1 MHPENGGILFCPRY
15 VEIYIG
21 KWYFR
26 STAQS
31 PERVPAENERKP
43 LQGCGRHMAA
53 KFYAVRKGR
62 KTGIFRTWDECR
74 ASVHGFSGPEYK
86 SFGTLEEA
94 QTFLQGVQKE
104 EVEEDR
110 LRIYVDGSFH
120 AGTGEFSYGM
130 VVLLKEGI
138 QTFHKKYDDKELAA
152 MHNVAGEI
160 KGAEAAMR
168 YAMEHGIRKIAI
180 YHDYEGI
187 AKWCLGL
194 WKTNKEGTR
203 AYKSFYDE
211 ASRQVDIQFVKVAGH
226 SGDTYNEMADQL
238 AKEALGI

>member
-1 MHPENGGILFCPRY
+1 
-15 VEIYIG
+15 
-21 KWYFR
+21 
-26 STAQS
+26 
-31 PERVPAENERKP
+31 
-43 LQGCGRHMAA
+43 MAA

-62 KTGIFRTWDECR
+62 KTGIFRNWDDCR
-74 ASVHGFSGPEYK
+74 ASVHGFSGSEYK

-94 QTFLQGVQKE
+94 QAFLQGVQKE

>member
-1 MHPENGGILFCPRY
+1 MQGG
-15 VEIYIG
+15 
-21 KWYFR
+21 
-26 STAQS
+26 
-31 PERVPAENERKP
+31 
-43 LQGCGRHMAA
+43 
-53 KFYAVRKGR
+53 
-62 KTGIFRTWDECR
+62 
-74 ASVHGFSGPEYK
+74 
-86 SFGTLEEA
+86 
-94 QTFLQGVQKE
+94 QKE

-130 VVLLKEGI
+130 VVLLKEGT

-203 AYKSFYDE
+203 AYKAFYEE
-211 ASRQVDIQFVKVAGH
+211 ASRQVDIHFVKVAGH